1 MSPNPF
7 YHETTLGIPAHLA
20 LPVDLL
26 DVLVHAHRQPMPAL
40 GAAAFEHFPPIG
52 CGHART
58 KAMDAQT
65 TADFRLI
72 CTLGHFSCY
81 LTQNKIK
88 ASLPE
93 TLAIFAHSAVCIDEK
108 GLYLKLH
115 NLAKVRRAKIA
126 RRT

>member
-1 MSPNPF
+1 VSPNSF
-7 YHETTLGIPAHLA
+7 YHKTRLGISARLA

-26 DVLVHAHRQPMPAL
+26 DVLVHAHRQPMPTL
-40 GAAAFEHFPPIG
+40 GAAAFEHLPPIG
-52 CGHART
+52 CGHTRT

-65 TADFRLI
+65 TTDFRLI
-72 CTLGHFSCY
+72 RTLGHFSCY

-88 ASLPE
+88 ASRPE
-93 TLAIFAHSAVCIDEK
+93 TLAIFAHSAMCIDEK

-115 NLAKVRRAKIA
+115 FLAKVRRAKIA